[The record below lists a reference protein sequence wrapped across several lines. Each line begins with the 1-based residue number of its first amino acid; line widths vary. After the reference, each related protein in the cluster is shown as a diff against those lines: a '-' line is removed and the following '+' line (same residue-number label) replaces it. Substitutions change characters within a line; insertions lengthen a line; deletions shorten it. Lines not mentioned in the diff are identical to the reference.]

1 MSSQRFVAERKER
14 WQRLEQCLA
23 QPRVHA
29 DQWLE
34 LGQLYRGLCSDLAM
48 AHAYHLP
55 EASIAYLHQLAGRTA
70 ATLYRGRSLRRWSLL
85 NWLLKLPWTIWADH
99 TIPLAFALFWLPFL
113 LCGTLAYLRPDF
125 APQLLG
131 EATIAEMES
140 MYEEGPGRGSLLA
153 DAEMTS
159 FYIRHNVSI
168 ALQCFALGILFGI
181 GSIYALIFNGMFI
194 GAVFGY
200 LLAGPSAAHFGEFV
214 LAHGPLELT
223 GICLAGA
230 CGMRLG
236 FAPIITEGRG
246 RLENLRHQALA
257 TLPLVALA
265 SLLIFAAAFV
275 EGFVSASS
283 LPVALK
289 ALFMLLSA
297 AALLA
302 YFQMP
307 RLLGR
312 NSWI

>member
-1 MSSQRFVAERKER
+1 VAERKLR
-14 WQRLEQCLA
+14 WQRLEQRLA
-23 QPRVHA
+23 QPLVHA
-29 DQWLE
+29 DHWLE

-55 EASIAYLHQLAGRTA
+55 EPAIAYLHQLAGRTA
-70 ATLYRGRSLRRWSLL
+70 ATLYQGRSLRRLRML
-85 NWLLKLPWTIWADH
+85 HWLVELPWATRADR

-113 LCGTLAYLRPDF
+113 FCGALAYFRPEF
-125 APQLLG
+125 AQELLG
-131 EATIAEMES
+131 EETIAQMES
-140 MYEEGPGRGSLLA
+140 MYELGPGRGSLLA
-153 DAEMTS
+153 DAEMAS

-168 ALQCFALGILFGI
+168 ALQCFALGILLGL
-181 GSIYALIFNGMFI
+181 GSIYALVFNGMFI

-246 RLENLRHQALA
+246 RMENLRHQALA

-265 SLLIFAAAFV
+265 SLLIFSAAFV

-312 NSWI
+312 NPWT